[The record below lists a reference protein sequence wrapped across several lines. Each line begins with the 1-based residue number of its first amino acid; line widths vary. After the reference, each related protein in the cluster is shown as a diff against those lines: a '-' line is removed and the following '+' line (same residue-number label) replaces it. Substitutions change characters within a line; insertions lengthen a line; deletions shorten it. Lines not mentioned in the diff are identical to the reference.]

1 MTLLDEL
8 LARPIVAIVLA
19 ALLIILGLLIV
30 NNPRL
35 LAWLVG
41 IGCVLGGLALGA
53 QVLLG
58 GRRYR

>member
-1 MTLLDEL
+1 MLHLDEL
-8 LARPIVAIVLA
+8 LERPILVIVLA
-19 ALLIILGLLIV
+19 ALLIILGLLIM

-35 LAWLVG
+35 LSWLVG
-41 IGCVLGGLALGA
+41 IGCVLGGIALGA